1 MTYYNRFE
9 SSKCLEHEMLKNVGV
24 TYADKGSELSRLQ
37 GGVHGTATC
46 TGAAGGGWS
55 CSFRAKFRDLL
66 QVSRPS
72 QHGKVGV
79 SGFMQTIIQGE
90 FNAWRHRIMA

>member
-46 TGAAGGGWS
+46 TGAAGGGLEL
-55 CSFRAKFRDLL
+55 F
-66 QVSRPS
+66 VSG
-72 QHGKVGV
+72 QV
-79 SGFMQTIIQGE
+79 SGFTAGQL
-90 FNAWRHRIMA
+90 A